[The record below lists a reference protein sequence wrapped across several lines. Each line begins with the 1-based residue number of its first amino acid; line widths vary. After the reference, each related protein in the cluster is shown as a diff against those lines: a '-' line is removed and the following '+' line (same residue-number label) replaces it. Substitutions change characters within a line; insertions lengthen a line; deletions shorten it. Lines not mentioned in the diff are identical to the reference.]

1 MIKEQMQ
8 DGLWRQ
14 NAGLV
19 QLLGLCPTL
28 AVTVNITNGFA
39 LGVATIFVMMLS
51 NISISPIRNYVPE
64 SARVPIF
71 ILVIAG
77 LVTIVDLSI
86 NALSKPLYDALGI
99 FIPLIVTNCAIL
111 GRAEAFASK
120 QPVGLAALDGTM
132 MGLGFL
138 FVLLT
143 LGGLRELL
151 GQGTLFADM
160 HLLFGPMAHNWTI
173 VPFGE
178 NYSFLIAVLPPGAFL
193 VMGFLMAIKNAIDW
207 QIKLRADAA
216 KPEPIKGAKRIR
228 TTGNIS

>member
-1 MIKEQMQ
+1 MIKEQIQ

-28 AVTVNITNGFA
+28 AVTVNVTNGFA

-99 FIPLIVTNCAIL
+99 FIPLIVTNCIVLA
-111 GRAEAFASK
+111 RVEAFASK
-120 QPVGLAALDGTM
+120 NTTLPSLYDGFF
-132 MGLGFL
+132 MGLGL
-138 FVLLT
+138 TFVLII
-143 LGGLRELL
+143 LGAVREIV
-151 GQGTLFADM
+151 GNGTLFQNL
-160 HLLFGPMAHNWTI
+160 H
-173 VPFGE
+173 
-178 NYSFLIAVLPPGAFL
+178 FLIGEKYQFLTIQLFDSSDGFLLAALPPGAFIALSALIVFLNL
-193 VMGFLMAIKNAIDW
+193 VNQK
-207 QIKLRADAA
+207 K
-216 KPEPIKGAKRIR
+216 
-228 TTGNIS
+228 

>member
-1 MIKEQMQ
+1 MIKEQIK
-8 DGLWRQ
+8 DGLWKQ

-99 FIPLIVTNCAIL
+99 FIPLIVTNCIVLA
-111 GRAEAFASK
+111 RVEAFASK
-120 QPVGLAALDGTM
+120 NSTLPSLYDGFF
-132 MGLGFL
+132 MGLGL
-138 FVLLT
+138 TFVLII
-143 LGGLRELL
+143 LGAVREIV
-151 GQGTLFADM
+151 GNGTLFQNV
-160 HLLFGPMAHNWTI
+160 H
-173 VPFGE
+173 
-178 NYSFLIAVLPPGAFL
+178 FLIGDKYEFLTIQLFDSSDGFLLAALPPGAFIALSALILFLNL
-193 VMGFLMAIKNAIDW
+193 VN
-207 QIKLRADAA
+207 Q
-216 KPEPIKGAKRIR
+216 KR
-228 TTGNIS
+228 

>member
-1 MIKEQMQ
+1 MIREQLQ
-8 DGLWRQ
+8 DGLWKQ

-28 AVTVNITNGFA
+28 AVTVNITNGVA

-99 FIPLIVTNCAIL
+99 FIPLIVTNCIVLA
-111 GRAEAFASK
+111 RVEAFASK
-120 QPVGLAALDGTM
+120 NSTLPTLYDGFF
-132 MGLGFL
+132 MGLGL
-138 FVLLT
+138 TFVLII
-143 LGGLRELL
+143 LGAVREIV
-151 GQGTLFADM
+151 GNGTLFQNV
-160 HLLFGPMAHNWTI
+160 H
-173 VPFGE
+173 
-178 NYSFLIAVLPPGAFL
+178 FLIGDKYEFLTIQLFDSSDGFLLAALPPGAFIALSALILFLNL
-193 VMGFLMAIKNAIDW
+193 VN
-207 QIKLRADAA
+207 Q
-216 KPEPIKGAKRIR
+216 KR
-228 TTGNIS
+228 

>member
-1 MIKEQMQ
+1 MIKEQIQ

-99 FIPLIVTNCAIL
+99 FIPLIVTNCIVLA
-111 GRAEAFASK
+111 RVEAFASK
-120 QPVGLAALDGTM
+120 NSTLPSLYDGFF
-132 MGLGFL
+132 MGLGL
-138 FVLLT
+138 TFVLII
-143 LGGLRELL
+143 LGAVREIV
-151 GQGTLFADM
+151 GNGTLF
-160 HLLFGPMAHNWTI
+160 HNLH
-173 VPFGE
+173 
-178 NYSFLIAVLPPGAFL
+178 FLIGEKYQFLTIQLFDSSDGFLLAALPPGAFIALSALIVFLNL
-193 VMGFLMAIKNAIDW
+193 VNQK
-207 QIKLRADAA
+207 K
-216 KPEPIKGAKRIR
+216 
-228 TTGNIS
+228 

>member
-1 MIKEQMQ
+1 MIKEQIK
-8 DGLWRQ
+8 DGLWKQ

-28 AVTVNITNGFA
+28 AVTVNITNGVA

-99 FIPLIVTNCAIL
+99 FIPLIVTNCIVLA
-111 GRAEAFASK
+111 RVEAFASK
-120 QPVGLAALDGTM
+120 NSTLPSLYDGFF
-132 MGLGFL
+132 MGLGL
-138 FVLLT
+138 TFVLII
-143 LGGLRELL
+143 LGAVREIV
-151 GQGTLFADM
+151 GNGTLFQNV
-160 HLLFGPMAHNWTI
+160 H
-173 VPFGE
+173 
-178 NYSFLIAVLPPGAFL
+178 FLIGDKYEFLTIQLFDSSDGFLLAALPPGAFITLSALILFLNL
-193 VMGFLMAIKNAIDW
+193 VN
-207 QIKLRADAA
+207 Q
-216 KPEPIKGAKRIR
+216 KR
-228 TTGNIS
+228 

>member
-1 MIKEQMQ
+1 MIREQLQ
-8 DGLWRQ
+8 DGLWKQ

-28 AVTVNITNGFA
+28 AVTVNITNGVA

-99 FIPLIVTNCAIL
+99 FIPLIVTNCIVLA
-111 GRAEAFASK
+111 RVEAFASK
-120 QPVGLAALDGTM
+120 NATLPSLYDGFF
-132 MGLGFL
+132 MGLGL
-138 FVLLT
+138 TFVLII
-143 LGGLRELL
+143 LGAVREIV
-151 GQGTLFADM
+151 GNGTLFQNL
-160 HLLFGPMAHNWTI
+160 H
-173 VPFGE
+173 
-178 NYSFLIAVLPPGAFL
+178 FLIGDKYEFLTIQLFDSSDGFLLAALPPGAFIALSALILFLNL
-193 VMGFLMAIKNAIDW
+193 VNQK
-207 QIKLRADAA
+207 K
-216 KPEPIKGAKRIR
+216 
-228 TTGNIS
+228 

>member
-1 MIKEQMQ
+1 MIREQLKE
-8 DGLWRQ
+8 GLWKQ

-51 NISISPIRNYVPE
+51 NISISPIRKYVPE

-99 FIPLIVTNCAIL
+99 FIPLIVTNCIVLA
-111 GRAEAFASK
+111 RVEAFASK
-120 QPVGLAALDGTM
+120 NSTLPSLYDGFF
-132 MGLGFL
+132 MGLGL
-138 FVLLT
+138 TFVLII
-143 LGGLRELL
+143 LGAVREIV
-151 GQGTLFADM
+151 GNGTLFQNV
-160 HLLFGPMAHNWTI
+160 H
-173 VPFGE
+173 
-178 NYSFLIAVLPPGAFL
+178 FLIGDKYEFLTIQLFDSSDGFLLAALPPGAFIALSALILFLNL
-193 VMGFLMAIKNAIDW
+193 VN
-207 QIKLRADAA
+207 Q
-216 KPEPIKGAKRIR
+216 KR
-228 TTGNIS
+228 

>member
-1 MIKEQMQ
+1 MIREQLQ
-8 DGLWRQ
+8 DGLWKQ

-28 AVTVNITNGFA
+28 AVTVNITNGVA

-99 FIPLIVTNCAIL
+99 FIPLIVTNCIVLA
-111 GRAEAFASK
+111 RVEAFASK
-120 QPVGLAALDGTM
+120 NSTLPSLYDGFF
-132 MGLGFL
+132 MGLGL
-138 FVLLT
+138 TFVLII
-143 LGGLRELL
+143 LGAVREIV
-151 GQGTLFADM
+151 GNGTLFQNV
-160 HLLFGPMAHNWTI
+160 H
-173 VPFGE
+173 
-178 NYSFLIAVLPPGAFL
+178 FLIGDKYEFLTIQLFDSSDGFLLAALPPGAFIALSALILFLNL
-193 VMGFLMAIKNAIDW
+193 VN
-207 QIKLRADAA
+207 Q
-216 KPEPIKGAKRIR
+216 KR
-228 TTGNIS
+228 

>member
-1 MIKEQMQ
+1 MIKEQIK
-8 DGLWRQ
+8 DGLWKQ

-28 AVTVNITNGFA
+28 AVTVNITNGVA

-99 FIPLIVTNCAIL
+99 FIPLIVTNCIVLA
-111 GRAEAFASK
+111 RVEAFASK
-120 QPVGLAALDGTM
+120 NSTLPSLYDGFF
-132 MGLGFL
+132 MGLGL
-138 FVLLT
+138 TFVLII
-143 LGGLRELL
+143 LGAVREIV
-151 GQGTLFADM
+151 GNGTLFQNV
-160 HLLFGPMAHNWTI
+160 H
-173 VPFGE
+173 
-178 NYSFLIAVLPPGAFL
+178 FLIGDKYDFLTIQLFDSSDGFLLAALPPGAFIALSALILFLNL
-193 VMGFLMAIKNAIDW
+193 VN
-207 QIKLRADAA
+207 Q
-216 KPEPIKGAKRIR
+216 KR
-228 TTGNIS
+228 

>member
-1 MIKEQMQ
+1 MIKEQIK
-8 DGLWRQ
+8 DGLWKQ

-28 AVTVNITNGFA
+28 AVTVNITNGVA

-99 FIPLIVTNCAIL
+99 FIPLIVTNCIVLA
-111 GRAEAFASK
+111 RVEAFASK
-120 QPVGLAALDGTM
+120 NATLPSLYDGLF
-132 MGLGFL
+132 MGLGL
-138 FVLLT
+138 TFVLII
-143 LGGLRELL
+143 LGAVREIV
-151 GQGTLFADM
+151 GNGTLFQNV
-160 HLLFGPMAHNWTI
+160 H
-173 VPFGE
+173 
-178 NYSFLIAVLPPGAFL
+178 FLIGDKYEFLTIQLFDSSDGFLLAALPPGAFIALSALILFLNL
-193 VMGFLMAIKNAIDW
+193 VN
-207 QIKLRADAA
+207 Q
-216 KPEPIKGAKRIR
+216 KR
-228 TTGNIS
+228 

>member
-1 MIKEQMQ
+1 MIKEQIK
-8 DGLWRQ
+8 DGLWKQ

-28 AVTVNITNGFA
+28 AVTVNITNGVA

-99 FIPLIVTNCAIL
+99 FIPLIVTNCIVLA
-111 GRAEAFASK
+111 RVEAFASK
-120 QPVGLAALDGTM
+120 NSTLPSLYDGFF
-132 MGLGFL
+132 MGLGL
-138 FVLLT
+138 TFVLII
-143 LGGLRELL
+143 LGAVREIV
-151 GQGTLFADM
+151 GNGTLFQNV
-160 HLLFGPMAHNWTI
+160 H
-173 VPFGE
+173 
-178 NYSFLIAVLPPGAFL
+178 FLIGDKYEFLTIQLFDSSDGFLLAALPPGAFIAL
-193 VMGFLMAIKNAIDW
+193 SALILFLNMVN
-207 QIKLRADAA
+207 Q
-216 KPEPIKGAKRIR
+216 KR
-228 TTGNIS
+228 

>member
-1 MIKEQMQ
+1 MIKEQIK
-8 DGLWRQ
+8 DGLWKQ

-28 AVTVNITNGFA
+28 AVTVNITNGVA

-99 FIPLIVTNCAIL
+99 FIPLIVTNCIVLA
-111 GRAEAFASK
+111 RVEAFASK
-120 QPVGLAALDGTM
+120 NSTLPSLYDGFF
-132 MGLGFL
+132 MGLGL
-138 FVLLT
+138 TFVLII
-143 LGGLRELL
+143 LGAVREIV
-151 GQGTLFADM
+151 GNGTLFQNV
-160 HLLFGPMAHNWTI
+160 H
-173 VPFGE
+173 
-178 NYSFLIAVLPPGAFL
+178 FLIGDKYEFLTIQLFDSSDGFLLAALPPGAFIALSALILFLNL
-193 VMGFLMAIKNAIDW
+193 VNQKD
-207 QIKLRADAA
+207 KL
-216 KPEPIKGAKRIR
+216 K
-228 TTGNIS
+228 

>member
-1 MIKEQMQ
+1 MIKEQIK
-8 DGLWRQ
+8 DGLWKQ

-28 AVTVNITNGFA
+28 AVTVNITNGVA

-99 FIPLIVTNCAIL
+99 FIPLIVTNCIVLA
-111 GRAEAFASK
+111 RVEAFASK
-120 QPVGLAALDGTM
+120 NSTLPSLYDGFF
-132 MGLGFL
+132 MGLGL
-138 FVLLT
+138 TFVLII
-143 LGGLRELL
+143 LGAVREIV
-151 GQGTLFADM
+151 GNGTLFQNV
-160 HLLFGPMAHNWTI
+160 H
-173 VPFGE
+173 
-178 NYSFLIAVLPPGAFL
+178 FLIGNRYEFLTIQLFDSSDGFLLAALPPGAFIALSALILFLNL
-193 VMGFLMAIKNAIDW
+193 VN
-207 QIKLRADAA
+207 Q
-216 KPEPIKGAKRIR
+216 KR
-228 TTGNIS
+228 

>member
-1 MIKEQMQ
+1 MIKEQIK
-8 DGLWRQ
+8 DGLWKQ

-28 AVTVNITNGFA
+28 AVTVNITNGVA

-99 FIPLIVTNCAIL
+99 FIPLIVTNCIVLA
-111 GRAEAFASK
+111 RVEAFASK
-120 QPVGLAALDGTM
+120 NATLPSFYDGFF
-132 MGLGFL
+132 MGLGL
-138 FVLLT
+138 TFVLII
-143 LGGLRELL
+143 LGAVREIV
-151 GQGTLFADM
+151 GNGTLFQNV
-160 HLLFGPMAHNWTI
+160 H
-173 VPFGE
+173 
-178 NYSFLIAVLPPGAFL
+178 FLIGDKYEFLTIQLFDSSDGFLLAALPPGAFIALSALILFLNL
-193 VMGFLMAIKNAIDW
+193 VNQK
-207 QIKLRADAA
+207 K
-216 KPEPIKGAKRIR
+216 
-228 TTGNIS
+228 

>member
-1 MIKEQMQ
+1 MIREQIK
-8 DGLWRQ
+8 DGLWKQ

-28 AVTVNITNGFA
+28 AVTVNITNGVA

-99 FIPLIVTNCAIL
+99 FIPLIVTNCIVLA
-111 GRAEAFASK
+111 RVEAFASK
-120 QPVGLAALDGTM
+120 NSTLPSLYDGFF
-132 MGLGFL
+132 MGLGL
-138 FVLLT
+138 TFVLII
-143 LGGLRELL
+143 LGAVREIV
-151 GQGTLFADM
+151 GNGTLFQNV
-160 HLLFGPMAHNWTI
+160 H
-173 VPFGE
+173 
-178 NYSFLIAVLPPGAFL
+178 FLIGDKYEFLTIQLFDSSDGFLLAALPPGAFIALSALILFLNL
-193 VMGFLMAIKNAIDW
+193 VNQK
-207 QIKLRADAA
+207 K
-216 KPEPIKGAKRIR
+216 
-228 TTGNIS
+228 

>member
-1 MIKEQMQ
+1 MIKEQIQ

-51 NISISPIRNYVPE
+51 DISISPIRNYVPE

-99 FIPLIVTNCAIL
+99 FIPLIVTNCIVLA
-111 GRAEAFASK
+111 RVEAFASK
-120 QPVGLAALDGTM
+120 NSTLPSLYDGFF
-132 MGLGFL
+132 MGLGL
-138 FVLLT
+138 TFVLII
-143 LGGLRELL
+143 LGAVREIV
-151 GQGTLFADM
+151 GNGTLFQNL
-160 HLLFGPMAHNWTI
+160 H
-173 VPFGE
+173 
-178 NYSFLIAVLPPGAFL
+178 FLIGEKYQFLTIQLFDSSDGFLLAALPPGAFIALSALIVFLNL
-193 VMGFLMAIKNAIDW
+193 VNQK
-207 QIKLRADAA
+207 K
-216 KPEPIKGAKRIR
+216 
-228 TTGNIS
+228 

>member
-1 MIKEQMQ
+1 MQ

-99 FIPLIVTNCAIL
+99 FIPLIVTNCIVLA
-111 GRAEAFASK
+111 RVEAFASK
-120 QPVGLAALDGTM
+120 NSTLPSLYDGFF
-132 MGLGFL
+132 MGLGL
-138 FVLLT
+138 TFVLII
-143 LGGLRELL
+143 LGAVREIV
-151 GQGTLFADM
+151 GNGTLFQNL
-160 HLLFGPMAHNWTI
+160 H
-173 VPFGE
+173 
-178 NYSFLIAVLPPGAFL
+178 FLIGEKYQFLTIQLFDSSDGFLLAALPPGAFIALSALIVFLNL
-193 VMGFLMAIKNAIDW
+193 VNQK
-207 QIKLRADAA
+207 K
-216 KPEPIKGAKRIR
+216 
-228 TTGNIS
+228 

>member
-1 MIKEQMQ
+1 MIKEQIK
-8 DGLWRQ
+8 DGLWKQ

-99 FIPLIVTNCAIL
+99 FIPLIVTNCIVLA
-111 GRAEAFASK
+111 RVEAFASK
-120 QPVGLAALDGTM
+120 NATLPSLYDGFF
-132 MGLGFL
+132 MGLGL
-138 FVLLT
+138 TFVLLS
-143 LGGLRELL
+143 LGAVREIV
-151 GQGTLFADM
+151 GNGTLFQNV
-160 HLLFGPMAHNWTI
+160 H
-173 VPFGE
+173 
-178 NYSFLIAVLPPGAFL
+178 FLIGDKYEFLTIQLFDSSDGFLLAALPPGAFIALSALILFLNL
-193 VMGFLMAIKNAIDW
+193 VN
-207 QIKLRADAA
+207 Q
-216 KPEPIKGAKRIR
+216 KR
-228 TTGNIS
+228 

>member
-1 MIKEQMQ
+1 MIREQIQ

-99 FIPLIVTNCAIL
+99 FIPLIVTNCIVLA
-111 GRAEAFASK
+111 RVEAFASK
-120 QPVGLAALDGTM
+120 NSTLPSLYDGFF
-132 MGLGFL
+132 MGLGL
-138 FVLLT
+138 TFVLII
-143 LGGLRELL
+143 LGAVREIV
-151 GQGTLFADM
+151 GNGTLFQNL
-160 HLLFGPMAHNWTI
+160 H
-173 VPFGE
+173 
-178 NYSFLIAVLPPGAFL
+178 FLIGEKYQFLTIQLFDSSDGFLLAALPPGAFIALSALIVFLNL
-193 VMGFLMAIKNAIDW
+193 VNQK
-207 QIKLRADAA
+207 K
-216 KPEPIKGAKRIR
+216 
-228 TTGNIS
+228 

>member
-1 MIKEQMQ
+1 MIKEQIK
-8 DGLWRQ
+8 DGLWKQ

-28 AVTVNITNGFA
+28 AVTVNITNGVA

-99 FIPLIVTNCAIL
+99 FIPLIVTNCIVLA
-111 GRAEAFASK
+111 RVEAFASK
-120 QPVGLAALDGTM
+120 NSTLPSLYDGFF
-132 MGLGFL
+132 MGLGL
-138 FVLLT
+138 TFVLII
-143 LGGLRELL
+143 LGAAREII
-151 GQGTLFADM
+151 GNGTLFQNV
-160 HLLFGPMAHNWTI
+160 H
-173 VPFGE
+173 
-178 NYSFLIAVLPPGAFL
+178 FLIGDKYEFLTIQLFDSSDGFLLAALPPGAFIALSALILFLNL
-193 VMGFLMAIKNAIDW
+193 VN
-207 QIKLRADAA
+207 Q
-216 KPEPIKGAKRIR
+216 KR
-228 TTGNIS
+228 

>member
-1 MIKEQMQ
+1 MIREQIK
-8 DGLWRQ
+8 DGLWKQ

-28 AVTVNITNGFA
+28 AVTVNITNGVA

-99 FIPLIVTNCAIL
+99 FIPLIVTNCIVLA
-111 GRAEAFASK
+111 RVEAFASK
-120 QPVGLAALDGTM
+120 NSTLPSLYDGLF
-132 MGLGFL
+132 MGLGL
-138 FVLLT
+138 TFVLII
-143 LGGLRELL
+143 LGAVREIV
-151 GQGTLFADM
+151 GNGTLFQNL
-160 HLLFGPMAHNWTI
+160 H
-173 VPFGE
+173 
-178 NYSFLIAVLPPGAFL
+178 FLIGDKYEFLTIQLFDSSDGFLLAALPPGAFIALSALILFLNL
-193 VMGFLMAIKNAIDW
+193 VN
-207 QIKLRADAA
+207 Q
-216 KPEPIKGAKRIR
+216 KR
-228 TTGNIS
+228 

>member
-1 MIKEQMQ
+1 MIREQIK
-8 DGLWRQ
+8 DGLWKQ

-28 AVTVNITNGFA
+28 AVTVNITNGVA

-99 FIPLIVTNCAIL
+99 FIPLIVTNCIVLA
-111 GRAEAFASK
+111 RVEAFASK
-120 QPVGLAALDGTM
+120 NSTLPSLYDGFF
-132 MGLGFL
+132 MGLGL
-138 FVLLT
+138 TFVLII
-143 LGGLRELL
+143 LGAVREIV
-151 GQGTLFADM
+151 GNGTLFQNV
-160 HLLFGPMAHNWTI
+160 H
-173 VPFGE
+173 
-178 NYSFLIAVLPPGAFL
+178 FLIGDKYEFLTIQLFDSSNGFLLAALPPGAFIALSALILFLNL
-193 VMGFLMAIKNAIDW
+193 VN
-207 QIKLRADAA
+207 Q
-216 KPEPIKGAKRIR
+216 KR
-228 TTGNIS
+228 

>member
-1 MIKEQMQ
+1 MIREQLQ
-8 DGLWRQ
+8 DGLWKQ

-28 AVTVNITNGFA
+28 AVTVNITNGVA

-99 FIPLIVTNCAIL
+99 FIPLIVTNCIVLA
-111 GRAEAFASK
+111 RVEAFASK
-120 QPVGLAALDGTM
+120 NSTLPSLYDGFF
-132 MGLGFL
+132 MGLGL
-138 FVLLT
+138 TFVLII
-143 LGGLRELL
+143 LGAVREII
-151 GQGTLFADM
+151 GNGTLFQNV
-160 HLLFGPMAHNWTI
+160 H
-173 VPFGE
+173 
-178 NYSFLIAVLPPGAFL
+178 FLIGDKYEFLTIQLFDSSNGFLLAALPPGAFIALSALILFLNL
-193 VMGFLMAIKNAIDW
+193 VN
-207 QIKLRADAA
+207 Q
-216 KPEPIKGAKRIR
+216 KR
-228 TTGNIS
+228 

>member
-1 MIKEQMQ
+1 MIREQIQ

-39 LGVATIFVMMLS
+39 LGGATIFVMMLS

-99 FIPLIVTNCAIL
+99 FIPLIVTNCIVLA
-111 GRAEAFASK
+111 RVEAFASK
-120 QPVGLAALDGTM
+120 NSTLPSLYDGFF
-132 MGLGFL
+132 MGLGL
-138 FVLLT
+138 TFVLII
-143 LGGLRELL
+143 LGAVREIV
-151 GQGTLFADM
+151 GNGTLFQNL
-160 HLLFGPMAHNWTI
+160 H
-173 VPFGE
+173 
-178 NYSFLIAVLPPGAFL
+178 FLIGEKYQFLTIQLFDSSDGFLLAALPPGAFIALSALIVFLNL
-193 VMGFLMAIKNAIDW
+193 VNQK
-207 QIKLRADAA
+207 K
-216 KPEPIKGAKRIR
+216 
-228 TTGNIS
+228 

>member
-1 MIKEQMQ
+1 MIREQIQ
-8 DGLWRQ
+8 DGLWKQ

-28 AVTVNITNGFA
+28 AVTVNITNGVA

-99 FIPLIVTNCAIL
+99 FIPLIVTNCIVLA
-111 GRAEAFASK
+111 RVEAFASK
-120 QPVGLAALDGTM
+120 NATLPSLYDGFF
-132 MGLGFL
+132 MGLGL
-138 FVLLT
+138 TFVLII
-143 LGGLRELL
+143 LGAVREIV
-151 GQGTLFADM
+151 GNGTLFQNL
-160 HLLFGPMAHNWTI
+160 H
-173 VPFGE
+173 
-178 NYSFLIAVLPPGAFL
+178 FLIGDKYQFLTIQLFDSADGFLLAALPPGAFIALSALILFLNL
-193 VMGFLMAIKNAIDW
+193 VN
-207 QIKLRADAA
+207 Q
-216 KPEPIKGAKRIR
+216 KR
-228 TTGNIS
+228 

>member
-1 MIKEQMQ
+1 MIREQLQ
-8 DGLWRQ
+8 DGLWKQ

-28 AVTVNITNGFA
+28 AVTVNITNGVA

-99 FIPLIVTNCAIL
+99 FIPLIVTNCIVLA
-111 GRAEAFASK
+111 RVEAFASK
-120 QPVGLAALDGTM
+120 NSTLPSLYDGLF
-132 MGLGFL
+132 MGLGL
-138 FVLLT
+138 TFVLII
-143 LGGLRELL
+143 LGAVREIV
-151 GQGTLFADM
+151 GNGTLFQNV
-160 HLLFGPMAHNWTI
+160 H
-173 VPFGE
+173 
-178 NYSFLIAVLPPGAFL
+178 FLIGDKYEFLTIQLFDSSDGFLLAALPPGAFIALSALILFLNL
-193 VMGFLMAIKNAIDW
+193 VN
-207 QIKLRADAA
+207 Q
-216 KPEPIKGAKRIR
+216 KR
-228 TTGNIS
+228 

>member
-1 MIKEQMQ
+1 MIKEQIQ

-99 FIPLIVTNCAIL
+99 FIPLIVTNCIVLA
-111 GRAEAFASK
+111 RVEAFASK
-120 QPVGLAALDGTM
+120 NSTLPSLYDGFF
-132 MGLGFL
+132 MGLGL
-138 FVLLT
+138 TFVLII
-143 LGGLRELL
+143 LGAVREIV
-151 GQGTLFADM
+151 GNGTLFQNL
-160 HLLFGPMAHNWTI
+160 H
-173 VPFGE
+173 
-178 NYSFLIAVLPPGAFL
+178 FLIGEKYQFLTIQLFDSSDGYLLAALPPGAFIALSALIVFLNL
-193 VMGFLMAIKNAIDW
+193 VNQK
-207 QIKLRADAA
+207 K
-216 KPEPIKGAKRIR
+216 
-228 TTGNIS
+228 

>member
-1 MIKEQMQ
+1 MIKEQIK
-8 DGLWRQ
+8 DGLWKQ

-28 AVTVNITNGFA
+28 AVTVNITNGVA

-99 FIPLIVTNCAIL
+99 FIPLIVTNCIVLA
-111 GRAEAFASK
+111 RVEAFASK
-120 QPVGLAALDGTM
+120 NSTLPSLYDGFF
-132 MGLGFL
+132 MGLGL
-138 FVLLT
+138 TFVLII
-143 LGGLRELL
+143 LGAVREIV
-151 GQGTLFADM
+151 GNGTLFQNV
-160 HLLFGPMAHNWTI
+160 H
-173 VPFGE
+173 
-178 NYSFLIAVLPPGAFL
+178 FLIGDKYEFLTIQLFDSSNGFLLAALPPGAFIALSALILFLNL
-193 VMGFLMAIKNAIDW
+193 VN
-207 QIKLRADAA
+207 Q
-216 KPEPIKGAKRIR
+216 KR
-228 TTGNIS
+228 

>member
-1 MIKEQMQ
+1 MIREQLQ
-8 DGLWRQ
+8 DGLWKQ

-51 NISISPIRNYVPE
+51 NISISPIRKYVPE

-99 FIPLIVTNCAIL
+99 FIPLIVTNCIVLA
-111 GRAEAFASK
+111 RVEAFASK
-120 QPVGLAALDGTM
+120 NSTLASLYDGFF
-132 MGLGFL
+132 MGLGL
-138 FVLLT
+138 TFVLII
-143 LGGLRELL
+143 LGAVREVV
-151 GQGTLFADM
+151 GNGTLFQNV
-160 HLLFGPMAHNWTI
+160 H
-173 VPFGE
+173 
-178 NYSFLIAVLPPGAFL
+178 FLIGDKYEFLTIQLFDSSDGFLLAALPPGAFIALSALILFLNL
-193 VMGFLMAIKNAIDW
+193 VN
-207 QIKLRADAA
+207 Q
-216 KPEPIKGAKRIR
+216 KR
-228 TTGNIS
+228 

>member
-1 MIKEQMQ
+1 MIREQIQ

-39 LGVATIFVMMLS
+39 LGVATIFVMILS

-99 FIPLIVTNCAIL
+99 FIPLIVTNCIVLA
-111 GRAEAFASK
+111 RVEAFASK
-120 QPVGLAALDGTM
+120 NSTLPSLYDGFF
-132 MGLGFL
+132 MGLGL
-138 FVLLT
+138 TFVLII
-143 LGGLRELL
+143 LGAVREIV
-151 GQGTLFADM
+151 GNGTLFQNL
-160 HLLFGPMAHNWTI
+160 H
-173 VPFGE
+173 
-178 NYSFLIAVLPPGAFL
+178 FLIGEKYQFLTIQLFDSSDGFLLAALPPGAFIALSALIVFLNL
-193 VMGFLMAIKNAIDW
+193 VNQK
-207 QIKLRADAA
+207 K
-216 KPEPIKGAKRIR
+216 
-228 TTGNIS
+228 